1 MTRGWATGS
10 GSDVRARNTI
20 ERGTG
25 MRVQIAVK
33 HMDIS
38 ESMKDYAEER
48 AAKLEH
54 YFDRINS
61 MKVILNRDGNL
72 YTAEMICGGARGK
85 SLVAQ
90 EKNKD
95 VFAAMDLVT
104 DKMERQLT
112 KLKEKVKGHH
122 VKKPTKSAEVR

>member
-1 MTRGWATGS
+1 
-10 GSDVRARNTI
+10 
-20 ERGTG
+20 
-25 MRVQIAVK
+25 MRVQITVK

-61 MKVILNRDGNL
+61 MKVVLNRDGNNF
-72 YTAEMICGGARGK
+72 TAEMICGGARGK
-85 SLVAQ
+85 SLVAM

-122 VKKPTKSAEVR
+122 VKKPAKSADVR

>member
-1 MTRGWATGS
+1 
-10 GSDVRARNTI
+10 
-20 ERGTG
+20 

-38 ESMKDYAEER
+38 EAMKDYAEER

-72 YTAEMICGGARGK
+72 YSAEMLCGGARGIQ
-85 SLVAQ
+85 LVAH
-90 EKNKD
+90 EKHKD
-95 VFAAMDLVT
+95 LFAAMDLVT

-122 VKKPTKSAEVR
+122 MKKAPKSAELR

>member
-1 MTRGWATGS
+1 
-10 GSDVRARNTI
+10 
-20 ERGTG
+20 

-38 ESMKDYAEER
+38 EAMKDYAEER

-61 MKVILNRDGNL
+61 MKVVLNRDANL
-72 YTAEMICGGARGK
+72 YSAEMICGGARGK
-85 SLVAQ
+85 ILVAH

-122 VKKPTKSAEVR
+122 VKKAPKSLELK